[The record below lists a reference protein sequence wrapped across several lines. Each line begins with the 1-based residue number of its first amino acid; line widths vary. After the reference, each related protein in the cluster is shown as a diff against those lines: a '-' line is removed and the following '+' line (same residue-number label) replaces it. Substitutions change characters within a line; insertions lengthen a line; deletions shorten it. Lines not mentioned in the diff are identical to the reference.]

1 MSNFLAWQMHNV
13 APDGLAWQ
21 ACHRSGLPLVDL
33 LTWHPLQCH
42 SVAGWD
48 IGVVRAPLSLSPCSS
63 SSSGCTSI
71 SHFLRPHPLKTST
84 QIKGRRKG
92 DLSYKVCA
100 LVLLSY
106 IEIFAYV
113 VSRFHGTRL

>member
-33 LTWHPLQCH
+33 LTWHPLQRH

-48 IGVVRAPLSLSPCSS
+48 IGVVRAPLSLSPLALLPPQVAPPFPTFSAPTLS
-63 SSSGCTSI
+63 KPRFPLLKSKEDERETSPT
-71 SHFLRPHPLKTST
+71 R
-84 QIKGRRKG
+84 
-92 DLSYKVCA
+92 
-100 LVLLSY
+100 
-106 IEIFAYV
+106 YV
-113 VSRFHGTRL
+113 P